1 MSISPTI
8 VTTIPVGAALAANG
22 ISALGAPHDGGE
34 NDFCR
39 AESIASENLTFD
51 HESNF
56 IANFEALR

>member
-34 NDFCR
+34 NNFCR
-39 AESIASENLTFD
+39 AESIANENLTFN
-51 HESNF
+51 HEGDL
-56 IANFEALR
+56 ITDIEALR